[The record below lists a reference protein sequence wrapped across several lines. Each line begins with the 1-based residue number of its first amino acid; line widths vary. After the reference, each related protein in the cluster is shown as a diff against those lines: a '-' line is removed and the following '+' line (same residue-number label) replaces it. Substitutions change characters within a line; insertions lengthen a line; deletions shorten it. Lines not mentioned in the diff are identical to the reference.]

1 MACLSTD
8 LCVALREYFS
18 INDLAMP
25 PLPPLNALKTF
36 ESAAR
41 HLSFAHAATEL
52 HVTPGAVSRQVKAL
66 EDWLGGAL
74 FQRRHRQ
81 VDLTPLGRSY
91 LDAVSGPLARIAEA
105 TERALA
111 GRIGRPLAICSYPTF
126 ALRWLVPRWG
136 RFYDRH
142 PDIDI
147 QLTTSLNPVD
157 FERDPFDAAVR
168 VGEVGSTWPGLDTL
182 PLADVVLSPVCSP
195 ALLDGPRPLRTIDD
209 LRHHTRLHGA
219 PRPRDWERWFEAV
232 GEAPVPA
239 ASELTFDTLNLVI
252 EAAIAGLGVAIGI
265 RALIADDL
273 AAGRLV
279 QPFPQARVSRRPFQ
293 LVWPKSH
300 GDDPRLAAYLD
311 WLRTEVATG

>member
-1 MACLSTD
+1 MSH
-8 LCVALREYFS
+8 
-18 INDLAMP
+18 
-25 PLPPLNALKTF
+25 LPPLNALKTF

-41 HLSFAHAATEL
+41 NLSFAHAAEEL

-74 FQRRHRQ
+74 FVRRHRQ

-91 LDAVSGPLARIAEA
+91 LDAISGPLERIAEA

-147 QLTTSLNPVD
+147 QLTTSLAPVD
-157 FERDPFDAAVR
+157 FARDPFDAAVR
-168 VGEVGSTWPGLDTL
+168 VGEADQSWPGLDSL
-182 PLADVVLSPVCSP
+182 QLADIVLSPVCSP
-195 ALLDGPRPLRTIDD
+195 ALLDGPRPLRTIAD

-219 PRPRDWERWFEAV
+219 PRPRDWERWFQAV
-232 GEAPVPA
+232 GAAPVSPA
-239 ASELTFDTLNLVI
+239 AEITFDTLNLVI
-252 EAAIAGLGVAIGI
+252 QAALEGLGVAIGVQ
-265 RALIADDL
+265 ALVADDL

-279 QPFPQARVSRRPFQ
+279 QPFPEIRVSRRPFQ

-300 GDDPRLAAYLD
+300 GRDPRLAAYID
-311 WLRTEVATG
+311 WLRQEVTAPA